1 MAKTFKSAFKVIEKA
16 AANNASALQKTFVVN
31 MITPIARNTPV
42 KTGRAT
48 ANWILQAGSP
58 NLSPIR
64 MKDPSVTAAL
74 TIQRAEKAART
85 APKKTTFYIS
95 NAVQGQDEN
104 DNFTGEGYIID
115 LERGKSV
122 QSATGMMFQ
131 KNVAMAKPIA
141 DQSLKEIFR

>member
-16 AANNASALQKTFVVN
+16 SANNTSAFQKTFSVN
-31 MITPIARNTPV
+31 MLGKIARDTPV
-42 KTGRAT
+42 NTGRAT

-64 MKDPSVTAAL
+64 MKDPSVTATL

-85 APKKTTFYIS
+85 APKKTTLYIS
-95 NAVQGQDEN
+95 NAVQGQDDDN
-104 DNFTGEGYIID
+104 NFTGEGYIIG
-115 LERGKSV
+115 LERGKSL
-122 QSATGMMFQ
+122 QSAAGMMFQ